1 MWGEGERRMPRKA
14 LACPHCD
21 RRFALPAHLG
31 RHMKTIHAAGGGA
44 AAARPTGKRM
54 QRRGRRAGS
63 RTTFTAGDAMAPLIQ
78 SVQSARAEID
88 AQRTQLTSQ
97 IEALDRVL
105 SSLGGQ
111 PSSAATARASAAA
124 RKAPR
129 RGGRTQRGAAILGIL
144 QALDRGGPL
153 KPAQVAE
160 MSGVK
165 PTTVSTTLD
174 TLRKK
179 SLAGRNAAGW
189 SLTRAGRAELSKRQ

>member
-1 MWGEGERRMPRKA
+1 M
-14 LACPHCD
+14 
-21 RRFALPAHLG
+21 
-31 RHMKTIHAAGGGA
+31 
-44 AAARPTGKRM
+44 
-54 QRRGRRAGS
+54 
-63 RTTFTAGDAMAPLIQ
+63 AGDAMAPLIQ